1 MDWKTIIRSYSINSR
16 PRKEVEFNWF
26 RRQSSIESA
35 IISATEAKDERG
47 KQYSHQR
54 RIDKNAIR
62 EAKTILLENADDI
75 KKSKSF
81 HHLWLL
87 IRDLIKP
94 ISGIG
99 DLYIYDTALR
109 IGAFLNL
116 LPDKVYLHAG
126 TRKGAKAINH
136 PEWKNDW
143 IEIETLPKELK
154 QLSAD
159 EIEDILCIYKGSVGT
174 TGCNLPSKNCYTEI
188 I

>member
-35 IISATEAKDERG
+35 IISATEAKNERG

-94 ISGIG
+94 ISGI
-99 DLYIYDTALR
+99 R
-109 IGAFLNL
+109 
-116 LPDKVYLHAG
+116 
-126 TRKGAKAINH
+126 
-136 PEWKNDW
+136 
-143 IEIETLPKELK
+143 
-154 QLSAD
+154 
-159 EIEDILCIYKGSVGT
+159 
-174 TGCNLPSKNCYTEI
+174 
-188 I
+188 